1 MAYLSSVVGCHN
13 LAMTYFLKKIERAHS
28 YTGREVED
36 EELKLKACLKTKV
49 VTIWFLDTRF
59 CMKFVPASARLID
72 CVRVGLKGFQKQP
85 KVHWNPV
92 HIWYTHFERDVK
104 MILFYPVYTGINR
117 C

>member
-49 VTIWFLDTRF
+49 VTI
-59 CMKFVPASARLID
+59 
-72 CVRVGLKGFQKQP
+72 
-85 KVHWNPV
+85 
-92 HIWYTHFERDVK
+92 
-104 MILFYPVYTGINR
+104 
-117 C
+117 